1 MREQKVMKLVKK
13 LGEKVVV
20 GSVNSA
26 SLLFTYEVKRP
37 ENTEK
42 FLKKIK

>member
-13 LGEKVVV
+13 LGEKVVA

-26 SLLFTYEVKRP
+26 SSIYTHEVKRP
-37 ENTEK
+37 ANVEK
-42 FLKKIK
+42 ILKK

>member
-13 LGEKVVV
+13 LGEKVVA

-26 SLLFTYEVKRP
+26 SSK
-37 ENTEK
+37 NIEK
-42 FLKKIK
+42 ILKK

>member
-13 LGEKVVV
+13 LGEKVVA

-26 SLLFTYEVKRP
+26 SALYSYEVKRP
-37 ENTEK
+37 KNIEK
-42 FLKKIK
+42 ILKK